1 MTCRVRFAQLLLVTD
16 LSILEMKNMGWTTIS
31 KGRNYSLSKEVNKAN
46 NEIVVR
52 RPYSMENEV
61 DSFSARWACEAAT
74 YFWR

>member
-31 KGRNYSLSKEVNKAN
+31 KGGNYSLSKEVNKAN

-52 RPYSMENEV
+52 RPYNMENEV
-61 DSFSARWACEAAT
+61 DSFSARWA
-74 YFWR
+74 